1 MHRKVTIV
9 GSGNVGA
16 TTAHWIAS
24 QGVADI
30 VLIDIIEG
38 VPQGKGLDL
47 LQSMPIA
54 KRDISVL
61 GTENYADTA
70 KSDIVVITA
79 GMPRKPG
86 MSRDE
91 LLDTNFKIMRDVVGR
106 VVSYSPNCI
115 LVIVSNP
122 LDAMAH
128 AAYKI
133 SGFPRNRVIGMAG
146 VLDCAR
152 FRTFIAQELKVS
164 VEDVTA
170 FVLGGHGDTMVPLPR
185 CSTVAGIPITELL
198 DGPTVARLVQ
208 RTRDG
213 GAEIVKYLKTGSAYY
228 APGAAVAEMVAA
240 ILGDRHKV
248 LPCAAYLDGEYGVHG
263 IFMGVPCKL
272 GEAGIEQILE
282 IKLTKQEQ
290 AEFDKSVNAVRALVA
305 VIDGQLV
312 EAVTSRAA

>member
-208 RTRDG
+208 RARDG

>member
-24 QGVADI
+24 QGLADI
-30 VLIDIIEG
+30 VLVDIIEG
-38 VPQGKGLDL
+38 VPEGKGLDL
-47 LQSMPIA
+47 LEAMPIA
-54 KRDISVL
+54 RRDISVL
-61 GTENYADTA
+61 GSENYADTA
-70 KSDIVVITA
+70 KSDIVIITA
-79 GMPRKPG
+79 GVPRKPG

-91 LLDTNFKIMRDVVGR
+91 LLDTNLKIMRDVVGR
-106 VVSYSPNCI
+106 VVAYSPNCI
-115 LVIVSNP
+115 LLIVSNP

-133 SGFPRNRVIGMAG
+133 SGFPRSRVIGIAG

-164 VEDVTA
+164 VEDVAA
-170 FVLGGHGDTMVPLPR
+170 FVLGGHGDTMVPLAR
-185 CSTVAGIPITELL
+185 LSAVAGIPITELL
-198 DGPTVARLVQ
+198 DGPTIARLVQ

-213 GAEIVKYLKTGSAYY
+213 GAQIVKYLKTGSAYY
-228 APGAAVAEMVAA
+228 APGAAVAEMVGA

-272 GEAGIEQILE
+272 GESGIEKILE
-282 IKLTKQEQ
+282 IQLTKQEK
-290 AEFDKSVNAVRALVA
+290 AEFDKSVNAVKALVG
-305 VIDGQLV
+305 VIEAQLV
-312 EAVTSRAA
+312 EALPNRAA

>member
-24 QGVADI
+24 QGLADI
-30 VLIDIIEG
+30 VLVDIIEG
-38 VPQGKGLDL
+38 VPEGKGLDL
-47 LQSMPIA
+47 LEAMPIA
-54 KRDISVL
+54 RKDISVL
-61 GTENYADTA
+61 GTEAYADTA

-79 GMPRKPG
+79 GIARKQG
-86 MSRDE
+86 MSRDQ
-91 LLDTNFKIMRDVVGR
+91 LLDTNLKIMRNVVGR
-106 VVSYSPNCI
+106 VVAHSPNCI

-133 SGFPRNRVIGMAG
+133 SGFPRSRVIGMAG

-152 FRTFIAQELKVS
+152 FRTFLAQELRVS

-170 FVLGGHGDTMVPLPR
+170 FVLGGHGDTMVPLAR
-185 CSTVAGIPITELL
+185 LSTVAGIPITELL
-198 DGPTVARLVQ
+198 DAPTIARLVQ

-213 GAEIVKYLKTGSAYY
+213 GAEIIKHLKTGSAYY
-228 APGAAVAEMVAA
+228 APGAAVAEMVGA

-272 GEAGIEQILE
+272 GESGIEKILE
-282 IKLTKQEQ
+282 IKLMKEEKT
-290 AEFDKSVNAVRALVA
+290 EFDKSVNAVKALVA
-305 VIDGQLV
+305 AIEGQLG
-312 EAVTSRAA
+312 EAVPNRAA